1 MESWR
6 KYLNEGIDP
15 RIQKQLDNLFALPD
29 VGIAVVNDPKS
40 SAFKVFKYVRIEDAA
55 TQQFSDLKKDDSA
68 NPSGGVEI
76 MKTGEDQ
83 EGPCFDGYMVAGS
96 EAEKGWG
103 PLLYEVALEWS
114 SQNGG
119 GLVADRWIVSHHAQ
133 AVWDKYDQRGD
144 VGQRQMDVSH
154 EFLPKHMD
162 PKNFPKLTPDVKVDD
177 CDQSISLR
185 KSGKGWHK
193 DSISKI
199 YRKDTPEVMKALG
212 ERLIIV

>member
-29 VGIAVVNDPKS
+29 VGIAVVDHPRAS
-40 SAFKVFKYVRIEDAA
+40 TFKIFKYVRIEDAA

-68 NPSGGVEI
+68 NPSGAVEI
-76 MKTGEDQ
+76 MKMEEEQ

-133 AVWDKYDQRGD
+133 AVWDKYGQRGD
-144 VGQRQMDVSH
+144 VDQRQMDVSH
-154 EFLPKHMD
+154 EFFPKHMD
-162 PKNFPKLTPDVKVDD
+162 PKNFPQLTPDVKADD
-177 CDQSISLR
+177 CDQSLSLR

-193 DSISKI
+193 DSKSKI